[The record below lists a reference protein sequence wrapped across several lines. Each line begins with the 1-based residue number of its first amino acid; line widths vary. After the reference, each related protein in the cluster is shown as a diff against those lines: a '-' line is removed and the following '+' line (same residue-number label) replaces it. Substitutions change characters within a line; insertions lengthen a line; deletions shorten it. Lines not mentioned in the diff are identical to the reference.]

1 MTNSSDIIIN
11 RIEHIFNSDIDLNSR
26 KSDVKELLKEFKKVN
41 KQLYKI
47 LKIGDKIQRKDYD
60 ELKVKYDEIE
70 VLNEEIE
77 NTQKE
82 VVFTMGTMGEFR
94 SHETG
99 LHVRRVAL
107 YSKIL
112 GKYYGLNAKDT
123 DLLFHAAPMHDIGKI
138 AIPDAILNKPG
149 KLDADEFEIMKNH
162 AQLGHEMINDSDRPL
177 LVAASIVAHE
187 HHEKWDGSGYPRG
200 LKEDEI
206 HIYGRITALADVF
219 DALGSKRAYKKA
231 WSDSDIFSLLK
242 EQSGKQFDPT
252 LIHIFFDNLDEILAV
267 RDRLQDEDEEER
279 VNVKSKFI

>member
-1 MTNSSDIIIN
+1 MTQSSDIIIN
-11 RIEHIFNSDIDLNSR
+11 RIEHIFNSDIDLNTR
-26 KSDVKELLKEFKKVN
+26 KSDVRELLKEFKKIN

-60 ELKVKYDEIE
+60 ELKIKYHEIE
-70 VLNEEIE
+70 DLNEEIE

-82 VVFTMGTMGEFR
+82 VVFTMGTLGEFR

-112 GKYYGLNAKDT
+112 AKYYGLNAKET
-123 DLLFHAAPMHDIGKI
+123 DLIFHAAPMHDIGKI
-138 AIPDAILNKPG
+138 AIADAILNKPG

-162 AQLGHEMINDSDRPL
+162 AKLGYEMINNSDRPL
-177 LVAASIVAHE
+177 LMAASIIAHE

-200 LKEDEI
+200 LRREEI

-219 DALGSKRAYKKA
+219 DALGSKRVYKSA
-231 WSDSDIFSLLK
+231 WSDEQIFSYLK
-242 EQSGKQFDPT
+242 EQSGKQFDPL
-252 LIHIFFDNLDEILAV
+252 LINIFFDNIDEILAV
-267 RDRLQDEDEEER
+267 RSRLQDEDEEEG
-279 VNVKSKFI
+279 VSC

>member
-1 MTNSSDIIIN
+1 MTSSSDIIIN
-11 RIEHIFNSDIDLNSR
+11 RIEHIFNSDIDLNTR
-26 KSDVKELLKEFKKVN
+26 KADVQELLREFKKTN

-60 ELKVKYDEIE
+60 ELKVKYHEIAD
-70 VLNEEIE
+70 LNEEIE

-107 YSKIL
+107 YSQIL
-112 GKYYGLNAKDT
+112 GRYYGLNARET

-138 AIPDAILNKPG
+138 AIPDAILNKPE
-149 KLDADEFEIMKNH
+149 KLTADEFEIMKNH
-162 AQLGHEMINDSDRPL
+162 AQLGYEMINDSDRPL
-177 LVAASIVAHE
+177 LVTAAIVAHE

-200 LKEDEI
+200 LQQTEI

-219 DALGSKRAYKKA
+219 DALGSKRVYKKA
-231 WSDSDIFSLLK
+231 WSDEKIFAFLK
-242 EQSGKQFDPT
+242 EQSGKHFDPT
-252 LIHIFFDNLDEILAV
+252 LITIFFDNIDEILAV
-267 RDRLQDEDEEER
+267 RDELQDIEEEEMAH
-279 VNVKSKFI
+279 VKSKLI